1 MDLGNGRFCTLG
13 VGPVIQS
20 MKTVAVLQVKDS
32 KLQILTEGSKSSL
45 PGFYDPCIG
54 EEKSLDIKYR

>member
-1 MDLGNGRFCTLG
+1 M
-13 VGPVIQS
+13 
-20 MKTVAVLQVKDS
+20 KDS

-54 EEKSLDIKYR
+54 EDKSLYIKYRFVNALRIQSQAYVL